1 MVAVGSWSQSKEKT
15 ETSKENEKEKEH
27 DEHTMEP
34 DGKLP
39 GAKCSGAQH
48 GTCETG
54 EEDWLQLQE
63 AGAQAPGRDGGHQR
77 AIGGGSQH
85 NCFQITPSYSLLP
98 QTPNLPPT
106 PTLLSTCST
115 CLQGGI

>member
-39 GAKCSGAQH
+39 GAKCCGAQH

-63 AGAQAPGRDGGHQR
+63 AGAQAPGSDGRHKR
-77 AIGGGSQH
+77 KI
-85 NCFQITPSYSLLP
+85 
-98 QTPNLPPT
+98 
-106 PTLLSTCST
+106 
-115 CLQGGI
+115 